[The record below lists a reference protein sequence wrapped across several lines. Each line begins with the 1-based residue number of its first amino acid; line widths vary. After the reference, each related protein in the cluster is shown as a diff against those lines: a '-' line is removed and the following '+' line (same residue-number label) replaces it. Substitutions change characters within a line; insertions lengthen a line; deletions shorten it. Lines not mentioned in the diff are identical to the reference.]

1 MDAKVINKA
10 KLIKVPQKITDNEIN
25 NIINDFR
32 SGSSINNLVQ
42 SYGYTKTTIIK
53 YLKKNINET
62 DYKNL
67 IVNSRLNN
75 NKLRN
80 KKLNNIYKDEDSQ
93 LSNFPTHFI
102 ELQPLNCEIDD
113 SLQKDLS
120 SIPLNEINFPKM
132 VYLIVDKNVELKIK
146 LLREY
151 ISWQFLPEEEL
162 NRKTIEIYF
171 DIKIAKRYCLK
182 DQKVIKVPNTDVF
195 KIVAPLLLSRGISRI
210 VSEEKLISL

>member
-1 MDAKVINKA
+1 M
-10 KLIKVPQKITDNEIN
+10 PQKITDNEIN
-25 NIINDFR
+25 NIIKDFR
-32 SGSSINNLVQ
+32 SGTSINNLVY

-53 YLKKNINET
+53 YLKKNINEA
-62 DYKNL
+62 DYKIL

-75 NKLRN
+75 NKLKIN
-80 KKLNNIYKDEDSQ
+80 SKDEDSQ
-93 LSNFPTHFI
+93 LNNFQTDFI
-102 ELQPLNCEIDD
+102 ELEPLNCEIDD

-120 SIPLNEINFPKM
+120 SIPLSEIKFPKM

-171 DIKIAKRYCLK
+171 DIKVAKRICSK
-182 DQKVIKVPNTDVF
+182 EQKVIKVPNTDVF

-210 VSEEKLISL
+210 VSEEQLISL

>member
-1 MDAKVINKA
+1 M
-10 KLIKVPQKITDNEIN
+10 PQKITDNEIN
-25 NIINDFR
+25 NIIKDFR
-32 SGSSINNLVQ
+32 SGTSINNLVY

-53 YLKKNINET
+53 YLKKNINEA
-62 DYKNL
+62 DYKIL

-75 NKLRN
+75 NKLKIN
-80 KKLNNIYKDEDSQ
+80 SKDEDSQ
-93 LSNFPTHFI
+93 LNNFQTDFI
-102 ELQPLNCEIDD
+102 ELEPLNCEIDD

-120 SIPLNEINFPKM
+120 SIPLSEIKFPKM

-171 DIKIAKRYCLK
+171 DIKVAKRICSK
-182 DQKVIKVPNTDVF
+182 EQKVIKVPNTDVF

>member
-1 MDAKVINKA
+1 
-10 KLIKVPQKITDNEIN
+10 VPQKITDNEIN
-25 NIINDFR
+25 NIIKDFR
-32 SGSSINNLVQ
+32 SGTSINNLVY

-53 YLKKNINET
+53 YLKKNINEA
-62 DYKNL
+62 DYKIL

-75 NKLRN
+75 NKLKIN
-80 KKLNNIYKDEDSQ
+80 SKDEDSQ
-93 LSNFPTHFI
+93 LNNFQTDFI
-102 ELQPLNCEIDD
+102 ELEPLNCEIDD

-120 SIPLNEINFPKM
+120 SIPLSEIKFPKM

-171 DIKIAKRYCLK
+171 DIKVAKRICSK
-182 DQKVIKVPNTDVF
+182 EQKVIKVPNTDVF

-210 VSEEKLISL
+210 VSEEQLISL

>member
-1 MDAKVINKA
+1 M
-10 KLIKVPQKITDNEIN
+10 PQKITDNEIN
-25 NIINDFR
+25 NIIKDFR
-32 SGSSINNLVQ
+32 SGTSINNLVY

-53 YLKKNINET
+53 YLKKNINEA
-62 DYKNL
+62 DYKIL

-75 NKLRN
+75 NKLKIN
-80 KKLNNIYKDEDSQ
+80 SKDEDSQ
-93 LSNFPTHFI
+93 LNNFQTDFI
-102 ELQPLNCEIDD
+102 ELEPLNCEIDD

-120 SIPLNEINFPKM
+120 SIPLSEIKFPKM

-162 NRKTIEIYF
+162 NRKTIEIYY
-171 DIKIAKRYCLK
+171 DIKVAKRICSK
-182 DQKVIKVPNTDVF
+182 EQKVIKVPNTDVF

-210 VSEEKLISL
+210 VSEEQLISL